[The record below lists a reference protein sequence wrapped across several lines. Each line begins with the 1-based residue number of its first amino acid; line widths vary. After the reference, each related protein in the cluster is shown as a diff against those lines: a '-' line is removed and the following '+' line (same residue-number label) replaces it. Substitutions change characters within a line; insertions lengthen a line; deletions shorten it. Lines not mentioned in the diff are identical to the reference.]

1 MLNYEPNDIVNLFK
15 TKCKDRYIYMT
26 RMGHDYEGFKENRK
40 SLSKYHAEGSVWAHT
55 ASVLTNLI
63 SKGVRPSIELFLA
76 TLLHDAGKL
85 VTKVKKEVFVE
96 THSYYK
102 FIFHNHAAIGVSKP

>member
-15 TKCKDRYIYMT
+15 TKCKDRYDYMT
-26 RMGHDYEGFKENRK
+26 RMGHDYGGFKENRI
-40 SLSKYHAEGSVWAHT
+40 SLSKNHAEGSVWAHT

-63 SKGVRPSIELFLA
+63 SNGLKPTIEMFLA